1 MTAIT
6 EQSAKTA
13 LGTWRRLGA
22 PTLSHTIL
30 LLGSLAMMFP
40 FVWMLATSLKPADET
55 LLWPPRLLP
64 IHWTA
69 ANYPAVL
76 NAAPFVRY
84 FLNSV
89 IVSVGSTIMVIL
101 TSLIAGFIF
110 GKYTF
115 PGKKAL
121 FLVLLAS
128 AMFPFETYMIPLYLT
143 MKSLGWINTY
153 QGIAAPYLI
162 MSFGIFLMRQHI
174 AHSIPDELLDAA
186 RVDGASELKIFI
198 RVIVPLCS
206 SAIGALGILAFI
218 QAWAAFIWPLLM
230 ATNRNMYLMELGLST
245 FQFRYTADYHLLSA
259 ASILNTIPMLI
270 AFVILRR
277 RIIESVALTGL
288 KG

>member
-1 MTAIT
+1 MTDSGSNPSNAV
-6 EQSAKTA
+6 
-13 LGTWRRLGA
+13 WRRVGVPA
-22 PTLSHTIL
+22 VSHSVL
-30 LLGSLAMMFP
+30 LAGSLSMLFP

-55 LLWPPRLLP
+55 MLWPPRLLP
-64 IHWTA
+64 INWTVD
-69 ANYPAVL
+69 NYPEVL

-84 FLNSV
+84 FVNSV
-89 IVSVGSTIMVIL
+89 IVSVGATIMVIA

-110 GKYTF
+110 GKYSF
-115 PGKKAL
+115 PAKKFL
-121 FLVLLAS
+121 FLVILAS

-153 QGIAAPYLI
+153 QGIAAPYMI

-174 AHSIPDELLDAA
+174 GHSIPDELLDAA
-186 RVDGASELKIFI
+186 RVDGASEWKIFL
-198 RVIVPLCS
+198 RVIIPLCS
-206 SAIGALGILAFI
+206 SPIGALGILAFI

-230 ATNRNMYLMELGLST
+230 ATHRSMYMMELGLST

-259 ASILNTIPMLI
+259 AAVLSTVPMLI
-270 AFVILRR
+270 AFIILRR

>member
-1 MTAIT
+1 MTERT
-6 EQSAKTA
+6 GKTA
-13 LGTWRRLGA
+13 HETWRRLGA
-22 PTLSHTIL
+22 PTLSHTVL

-40 FVWMLATSLKPADET
+40 FIWMLATSLKPADET

-64 IHWTA
+64 IRWTV
-69 ANYPAVL
+69 ANYPVVL
-76 NAAPFVRY
+76 NAAPFIRY

-121 FLVLLAS
+121 FLLILAS

-174 AHSIPDELLDAA
+174 GHSIPDELLDAA

-230 ATNRNMYLMELGLST
+230 ATNRSMYLMELGLST

-259 ASILNTIPMLI
+259 ASVLNTIPMLI

>member
-1 MTAIT
+1 MSTPRVR
-6 EQSAKTA
+6 
-13 LGTWRRLGA
+13 GGFWRRIGA
-22 PTLSHTIL
+22 PALSHGVL
-30 LLGSLAMMFP
+30 LLGSAVMLFP

-64 IHWTA
+64 IRWTF

-76 NAAPFVRY
+76 DAAPFGRY

-89 IVSVGSTIMVIL
+89 IVSVGSTVMVIA
-101 TSLIAGFIF
+101 TSLLAGFIF
-110 GKYTF
+110 GKYQF
-115 PGKKAL
+115 PGKRLL
-121 FLVLLAS
+121 FLVILAS

-174 AHSIPDELLDAA
+174 GHGIPDELLDAA
-186 RVDGASELKIFI
+186 RVDGASELGIFL
-198 RVIVPLCS
+198 RVIVPLSS

-230 ATNRNMYLMELGLST
+230 ATNRSMYLMELGLST
-245 FQFRYTADYHLLSA
+245 FQFRFTVDYHYLSA
-259 ASILNTIPMLI
+259 AALLNTVPMLI

-277 RIIESVALTGL
+277 RIMESVALTGL

>member
-1 MTAIT
+1 M
-6 EQSAKTA
+6 
-13 LGTWRRLGA
+13 L
-22 PTLSHTIL
+22 
-30 LLGSLAMMFP
+30 FP

-64 IHWTA
+64 IHWRF
-69 ANYPAVL
+69 ANYPEVL
-76 NAAPFVRY
+76 DAAPFVRY
-84 FLNSV
+84 LLNSV
-89 IVSVGSTIMVIL
+89 VVSVGSMLMVIA

-115 PGKKAL
+115 PGKRLL
-121 FLVLLAS
+121 FLVILGS

-143 MKSLGWINTY
+143 MKSLRWINTY
-153 QGIAAPYLI
+153 PGIAAPYVI

-186 RVDGASELKIFI
+186 RVDGASELKIFL
-198 RVIVPLCS
+198 RVIVPLS
-206 SAIGALGILAFI
+206 YSPIGALGILAFI

-230 ATNRNMYLMELGLST
+230 ATTRNMYLMELGLST

-259 ASILNTIPMLI
+259 AAVLNTVPMLI
-270 AFVILRR
+270 AFIILRR

-288 KG
+288 RG

>member
-1 MTAIT
+1 M
-6 EQSAKTA
+6 
-13 LGTWRRLGA
+13 GTRDAQPRGAAWRRVGA
-22 PTLSHTIL
+22 PAVSHAIL
-30 LLGSLAMMFP
+30 LAGSLSMLFP
-40 FVWMLATSLKPADET
+40 FLWMLATSLKPAEET
-55 LLWPPRLLP
+55 VLWPPRLLP
-64 IHWTA
+64 MDWTWS
-69 ANYPAVL
+69 NYPVVL
-76 NAAPFVRY
+76 EAAPFVRY
-84 FLNSV
+84 FANSLV
-89 IVSVGSTIMVIL
+89 VSVGSTIMVIV

-115 PGKKAL
+115 PGKKLL
-121 FLVLLAS
+121 FLVILAS

-153 QGIAAPYLI
+153 QGIAAPYVI

-186 RVDGASELKIFI
+186 RVDGASELKIFL
-198 RVIVPLCS
+198 RLVVPLCS
-206 SAIGALGILAFI
+206 SPIGALGILAFI

-230 ATNRNMYLMELGLST
+230 ATHKNMYLMELGLST

-259 ASILNTIPMLI
+259 ACVLNTLPMLI
-270 AFVILRR
+270 AFIILRR

>member
-1 MTAIT
+1 MT
-6 EQSAKTA
+6 ERTA
-13 LGTWRRLGA
+13 RATHGTWRRLGA
-22 PTLSHTIL
+22 PALSHTIL

-64 IHWTA
+64 IRWTL
-69 ANYPAVL
+69 ANYPVVL
-76 NAAPFVRY
+76 NAAPFIRY

-121 FLVLLAS
+121 FLVILAS

-198 RVIVPLCS
+198 RVIIPLCS

-230 ATNRNMYLMELGLST
+230 ATNRSMYLMELGLST

-259 ASILNTIPMLI
+259 ASVLNTVPMLI

>member
-1 MTAIT
+1 MTAMT
-6 EQSAKTA
+6 ERTAGSAP
-13 LGTWRRLGA
+13 GTWRRLGA
-22 PTLSHTIL
+22 PTLSHAIL
-30 LLGSLAMMFP
+30 LLGSLAMLFP

-64 IHWTA
+64 IHWTLG
-69 ANYPAVL
+69 NYPVVL

-89 IVSVGSTIMVIL
+89 IVSVGSTVMVIA

-115 PGKKAL
+115 PGKKFL
-121 FLVLLAS
+121 FMVILAS

-174 AHSIPDELLDAA
+174 GHSIPDELLDAA
-186 RVDGASELKIFI
+186 RVDGASEFKIFI
-198 RVIVPLCS
+198 RVIIPLCS

-259 ASILNTIPMLI
+259 ASVLNTVPMLI
-270 AFVILRR
+270 AFIILRR

>member
-1 MTAIT
+1 MTGK
-6 EQSAKTA
+6 S
-13 LGTWRRLGA
+13 LGTGREVWRRTGVPA
-22 PTLSHTIL
+22 VSHGIL
-30 LLGSLAMMFP
+30 LAGSLSMLFP

-64 IHWTA
+64 INWTV
-69 ANYPAVL
+69 ANYPVVL

-89 IVSVGSTIMVIL
+89 IVSVGATIMVIA

-110 GKYTF
+110 GKYSF
-115 PGKKAL
+115 PGKKFL
-121 FLVLLAS
+121 FLVILAS

-143 MKSLGWINTY
+143 MKSLRWINTY

-174 AHSIPDELLDAA
+174 AHSIPDELIDAA

-198 RVIVPLCS
+198 RVIVPLCAS
-206 SAIGALGILAFI
+206 PIGALGILAFI

-230 ATNRNMYLMELGLST
+230 ATTRNMYLMELGLST

-259 ASILNTIPMLI
+259 AAVLNTVPMLI
-270 AFVILRR
+270 AFIILRR